1 MALIRV
7 ALAQLNMSVGDL
19 ESNARKILD
28 AYEQSCDQDADL
40 VVFSE
45 LAICGYPPED
55 LLLKPR
61 FLEDAAGAL
70 ARVARATR
78 EAVAV
83 IGFPEPRNGALYN
96 AAAVCSEG
104 RIAGIYR
111 KQLLPNYS
119 VFDEKR

>member
-19 ESNARKILD
+19 EANALKLMD

-70 ARVARATR
+70 ARVAKATR

-83 IGFPEPRNGALYN
+83 IGFPELSNGALYD
-96 AAAVCSEG
+96 AAAVLSL
-104 RIAGIYR
+104 IHI
-111 KQLLPNYS
+111 
-119 VFDEKR
+119 